1 MFDLIKDKI
10 NEIKLDWM
18 IADNKGKALKV
29 VRVAADLTMLAS
41 GVGQATKT
49 VKTAN
54 KLYKYSKVR
63 NMTHKAKYIT
73 TFTANAQKVNA
84 INTVKNIATTA
95 AVKATANIAENTIND
110 NKENNIKGDIF
121 GYMIEEEP
129 ANKEAQCKEKAKLM
143 LETKVWNTTNV
154 MEYLEEE
161 LNIDGCTALLM
172 AAELDRE
179 IRIEKQEKEMKEIVK
194 EWNNKY

>member
-1 MFDLIKDKI
+1 
-10 NEIKLDWM
+10 
-18 IADNKGKALKV
+18 
-29 VRVAADLTMLAS
+29 
-41 GVGQATKT
+41 
-49 VKTAN
+49 
-54 KLYKYSKVR
+54 
-63 NMTHKAKYIT
+63 
-73 TFTANAQKVNA
+73 
-84 INTVKNIATTA
+84 
-95 AVKATANIAENTIND
+95 
-110 NKENNIKGDIF
+110 
-121 GYMIEEEP
+121 
-129 ANKEAQCKEKAKLM
+129 M

>member
-49 VKTAN
+49 IKTAN
-54 KLYKYSKVR
+54 KLYQYSKVR

-110 NKENNIKGDIF
+110 NKGNNIKGDIF
-121 GYMIEEEP
+121 GYMVEENP
-129 ANKEAQCKEKAKLM
+129 NDKEAQCKEKVKLM
-143 LETKVWNTTNV
+143 MQSGVWNTTNAIDYIIK
-154 MEYLEEE
+154 ELYNDYENADLAYLAAF
-161 LNIDGCTALLM
+161 DFM
-172 AAELDRE
+172 AK
-179 IRIEKQEKEMKEIVK
+179 INV
-194 EWNNKY
+194 Y